1 MWLRPCL
8 ATEQAVKKGVYA
20 KMATISASAV
30 KDLREKTGVGMM
42 EAKKALE
49 EAGGEFE
56 KAVDIL
62 RKKGLSAAAKKASRV
77 AAEGMIASSIQNS
90 GKTGVLIEVN
100 SETDFVAKNEEF
112 QKFAK
117 GLAELVAA
125 KKPAD
130 VAALSLLTID
140 GDNIEARRNAL
151 VQKIGENIAIRR
163 FQSYETSGQIAVYLH
178 GNRIGVMVDYS
189 GGNEQLGKDIA
200 MHIAAANPQF
210 LNRETVP
217 ADILA
222 RERSVYEG
230 QAKESG
236 KPAAVIGKIVE
247 GKLEKFYSDSC
258 LMDQIYIKDPD
269 GKLKV
274 RDVLKKSGDNTVIN
288 RFVRFQL
295 GEGIEKK
302 KENFA
307 DEVAAQLK

>member
-1 MWLRPCL
+1 
-8 ATEQAVKKGVYA
+8 
-20 KMATISASAV
+20 MATITASAV

-49 EAGGEFE
+49 EADGDFE

-62 RKKGLSAAAKKASRV
+62 RKKGLSAAAKKATRIAS
-77 AAEGMIASSIQNS
+77 EGMIASSVKN

-100 SETDFVAKNEEF
+100 SETDFVAKNPEF
-112 QKFAK
+112 QDFAK
-117 GLAELVAA
+117 SLAEIVADQ
-125 KKPAD
+125 KPAD
-130 VAALSLLTID
+130 MQALSQLSIK
-140 GDNIEARRNAL
+140 GENIEARRNGL
-151 VQKIGENIAIRR
+151 VQKIGENISIRR
-163 FQSYETSGQIAVYLH
+163 FVTYDTTSEIAVYLH
-178 GNRIGVMVDYS
+178 GNRIGVMVDFA

-217 ADILA
+217 SDVLA
-222 RERSVYEG
+222 RERAVYEA

-247 GKLEKFYSDSC
+247 GKIEKFYSDNC
-258 LMDQIYIKDPD
+258 LVDQVYIKDPD
-269 GKLKV
+269 GKLKIK
-274 RDVLKKSGDNTVIN
+274 DFLKKSGAAVN
-288 RFVRFQL
+288 RFVRYQL